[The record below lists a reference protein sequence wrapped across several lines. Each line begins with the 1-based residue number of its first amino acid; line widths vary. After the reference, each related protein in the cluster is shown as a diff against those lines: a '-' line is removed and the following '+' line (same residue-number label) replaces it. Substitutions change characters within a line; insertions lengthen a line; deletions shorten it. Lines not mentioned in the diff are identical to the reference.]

1 MDQKCTSCKKTQ
13 PLSEFVG
20 HRIKTCKKCKEC
32 RERLRITDNALRFK
46 KMKNSNDKLEAAK
59 RSSKHDWYLSDE
71 FAKELFT
78 QPCHYCGFLDLEI
91 RCNGIDRMDNTKCY
105 VPSNCVPCCK
115 HCNFAKHTLDYNSF
129 IDLCHKVSDN
139 FRENSTKCTEQISRA
154 EQYSLDQRVVYM

>member
-1 MDQKCTSCKKTQ
+1 
-13 PLSEFVG
+13 
-20 HRIKTCKKCKEC
+20 
-32 RERLRITDNALRFK
+32 
-46 KMKNSNDKLEAAK
+46 MKNSNDKLEAAK

-129 IDLCHKVSDN
+129 IDLCHRVSDN
-139 FRENSTKCTEQISRA
+139 FRGNSTKCTEQIAKVDPS
-154 EQYSLDQRVVYM
+154 